1 MSWKS
6 ISGNQTVSR
15 ANLQDAVNTGVF
27 VARNGVPATDTN
39 REVTKANVLDYIYA
53 WELNPALNN
62 KAPNQLP
69 VKSNLAVQ
77 SNQVY
82 AAGGEGTSR
91 IFIGNTNRYWL
102 YSIDNPGG
110 DRIGSVASSTDNR
123 CILYGKYYD
132 LGAGGGGA
140 HVSNDYGE
148 TFRRLDSV
156 MTTNDA
162 CLATAMSSDGEL
174 MILTR
179 QVGSFDGDRAKI
191 YFSTNSGATWA
202 IAYNAGGVRYNFNGA
217 AMSGNGG
224 YATVLGSDGTSYY
237 VFRSTSFGSSFTRTY
252 LCQGIKTSIT
262 GCVGMSKSG
271 QYQLLTP
278 PEPTGSSL
286 GYFYVSNDYGN
297 SWTAVTIPDIPLAP
311 NDIFKGCSVSA
322 GGDYM
327 TVVAYSLTVGQLRT
341 YISSDWG
348 VNWTIIIG
356 GSLAQAVDSSGQFQ
370 YQRGRQSIDYGN
382 TWVNYNLISAAN
394 SISVNPTT
402 FTTPYT
408 YGTSTGGNLYKSVD
422 QGSSF
427 SLISISGYF
436 TKVATS
442 GGSNNGKYVA
452 AIKDNDPG
460 GFPNYNLYQSYD
472 YGATW
477 NTILSFGGQVLSC
490 CAVSDDGVYWFAAA
504 YDGPSNGTFIYRS
517 TDSGVTWSYVY
528 AVTGRAGNCAMSN
541 TGQYISMVVNNAD
554 RPGLYNSFLASS
566 NDYGLNW
573 AGQAFNNTG
582 RTFVDI
588 AMSGQG
594 RFRTLVSSDSGDGG
608 ARISY
613 STQYGVGFSD
623 VFLLEYFYATSCSMD
638 DSGRVAV
645 VSFTGGQ
652 IPLATTSRIY
662 STTNGWGSI
671 NSYNT
676 DIYPGPLLPPTISG
690 VNVSS
695 DGTYWS
701 AVSSNAGGYSF
712 TCTTGDGN
720 FVPNITGITF
730 NNLSK

>member
-15 ANLQDAVNTGVF
+15 ANLQNAIDTGVF
-27 VARNGVPATDTN
+27 VVKNGVPATEPN
-39 REVTKANVLDYIYA
+39 RGVTKANVEDYINVWSLY
-53 WELNPALNN
+53 PPFRN

-77 SNQVY
+77 SNQIY
-82 AAGGEGTSR
+82 GGTDTR
-91 IFIGNTNRYWL
+91 IYVGNTNRNWV
-102 YSIDNPGG
+102 YSIDFAGG
-110 DRIGSVASSTDNR
+110 DSIGSVASSTDNR
-123 CILYGKYYD
+123 CILYGKSYD
-132 LGAGGGGA
+132 PGAGGGGA

-148 TFRRLDSV
+148 TFRRLDDV
-156 MTTNDA
+156 MSTNDA

-179 QVGSFDGDRAKI
+179 QVGSFDADRAKI
-191 YFSTNSGATWA
+191 YISYNSGATWT

-224 YATVLGSDGTSYY
+224 YITVLGCDGVYYY
-237 VFRSTSFGSSFTRTY
+237 VFTSNNFGASFTRTY
-252 LCQGIKTSIT
+252 FIVGSKTLVT

-271 QYQLLTP
+271 QYQLVAP
-278 PEPTGSSL
+278 PEPSGSFL

-297 SWTAVTIPDIPLAP
+297 SWTGVTLPDIPLAP

-327 TVVAYSLTVGQLRT
+327 TVVAYSLTLGQLRT

-348 VNWTIIIG
+348 VNWTIVSG
-356 GSLAQAVDSSGQFQ
+356 GNIAQAVDSSGQFQ
-370 YQRGRQSIDYGN
+370 YQSGRASQNYGN
-382 TWVNYNLISAAN
+382 TWFNTGFFGK

-671 NSYNT
+671 NTYNT

>member
-6 ISGNQTVSR
+6 IAGNQTVSR
-15 ANLQDAVNTGVF
+15 ANLQNAIDTGVF
-27 VARNGVPATDTN
+27 VVRNGVPATDPN

-82 AAGGEGTSR
+82 AAGGENTSQ
-91 IFIGNTNRYWL
+91 ILIGNTNRYWL
-102 YSIDNPGG
+102 YSIDSPSG

-123 CILYGKYYD
+123 CILYGKSYD
-132 LGAGGGGA
+132 PGSGGGGA

-148 TFRRLDSV
+148 SFRRLDSV

-179 QVGSFDGDRAKI
+179 QVGSFDADRAKI
-191 YFSTNSGATWA
+191 YFSFNSGATWT

-237 VFRSTSFGSSFTRTY
+237 VFRSTSFGSSYTRTY
-252 LCQGIKTSIT
+252 LCQGIKTTIT

-297 SWTAVTIPDIPLAP
+297 SWTAVTLPDIPLAP

-327 TVVAYSLTVGQLRT
+327 TVVAYSLTLGQLRT

-402 FTTPYT
+402 FTTPYI
-408 YGTSTGGNLYKSVD
+408 YGTSTGGDLYKSVN
-422 QGSSF
+422 QGVSF
-427 SLISISGYF
+427 SAVLSGYF

-460 GFPNYNLYQSYD
+460 GFPNYNLYQSND

-477 NTILSFGGQVLSC
+477 YTSLFFGGQVLSC
-490 CAVSDDGVYWFAAA
+490 CAVSDDGVYWLAAA
-504 YDGPSNGTFIYRS
+504 YDQFYTYVYRS
-517 TDSGVTWSYVY
+517 TDSGANWQYVTQ
-528 AVTGRAGNCAMSN
+528 ATFFAQDCA
-541 TGQYISMVVNNAD
+541 I
-554 RPGLYNSFLASS
+554 S
-566 NDYGLNW
+566 NDGKYMTIIITRASGSGTILNSTNYGASW
-573 AGQAFNNTG
+573 TAAATG
-582 RTFVDI
+582 FTGNGLAYI
-588 AMSGQG
+588 AMSGRG
-594 RFRTLVSSDSGDGG
+594 RYRAFATSTNLG
-608 ARISY
+608 ARVYY
-613 STQYGVGFSD
+613 SSNYGVNFTETLYIAD
-623 VFLLEYFYATSCSMD
+623 FIATSCALD
-638 DSGRVAV
+638 DSGRVGLA
-645 VSFTGGQ
+645 SFRGGA

-662 STTNGWGSI
+662 YTTNGWPTQNYFQPDNVPI
-671 NSYNT
+671 
-676 DIYPGPLLPPTISG
+676 PLVPPIISG

-701 AVSSNAGGYSF
+701 AVSSNYGYSY

-720 FVPNITGITF
+720 FIARENNPTF